1 MAVSDQDMATGIWSG
16 AESDEADARPQLGP
30 RQRWA
35 RRKAILQ
42 QAAVLLLVA
51 ALAVFV
57 IRNTVVNLQAR
68 GLASGFDFLWQEAGF
83 EMAFSLIA
91 IDPTSTYGRVFLAGL
106 LNSLLVAA
114 LAIVAATMLGFA
126 VGLARVSPSAP
137 VRYVARGYVELVR
150 NLPLLLHLLLWQ
162 AVVLRSLPTVREA
175 IGLGGFGFLSNRGLY
190 LPAPVAGDAMA
201 IVVTLTVMAGIAAIV
216 AGWVVRSRAQG
227 RGEAPPRFG
236 LALMAGG
243 LVANAAAISVLDWQ
257 VPVLAGFDY
266 RGGLKLM
273 PEFVSLVAALTIYN
287 SAFVAEIV
295 RAGVQSV
302 GRGQREAA
310 LALGLQPKLILRL
323 VIVPQAMRVI
333 IPPLANQY
341 THLIKASALAT
352 VVGFPDLVNVF
363 LGTSLN
369 QTGRAVE
376 IVVITACVYLALST
390 AVALA
395 TSAYARRVKL
405 VER

>member
-1 MAVSDQDMATGIWSG
+1 MAVSDQNMATGIWSG
-16 AESDEADARPQLGP
+16 AESDEADAQPHLGP

-83 EMAFSLIA
+83 QMAFSLIS

-114 LAIVAATMLGFA
+114 LAITAATILGFA

-137 VRYVARGYVELVR
+137 VRYVARGYVEIVR

-201 IVVTLTVMAGIAAIV
+201 IAVAMVVTAGIAAIV
-216 AGWVVRSRAQG
+216 AGWVTRGRAQARGESPRASARCSSPAALSPMPSRSPRSTGKYPCSQASTTAVGSSSCPSSFRWSPRSR
-227 RGEAPPRFG
+227 
-236 LALMAGG
+236 
-243 LVANAAAISVLDWQ
+243 S
-257 VPVLAGFDY
+257 
-266 RGGLKLM
+266 
-273 PEFVSLVAALTIYN
+273 TIPL
-287 SAFVAEIV
+287 S
-295 RAGVQSV
+295 S
-302 GRGQREAA
+302 QR
-310 LALGLQPKLILRL
+310 
-323 VIVPQAMRVI
+323 
-333 IPPLANQY
+333 
-341 THLIKASALAT
+341 
-352 VVGFPDLVNVF
+352 
-363 LGTSLN
+363 
-369 QTGRAVE
+369 
-376 IVVITACVYLALST
+376 
-390 AVALA
+390 
-395 TSAYARRVKL
+395 
-405 VER
+405 